1 MSILFCRNYVVQI
14 ILDQEIP
21 WATDAILDQL
31 QGRFGDL
38 SMQKYSSNVVEKC
51 LKLARDIGR
60 AKIIRELMNSYDLPQ
75 IMLDQYGNYV
85 IQSALRECKVKTE
98 EKEKESLVNI
108 SIFTLPPWNI
118 ENNIWDPKIM
128 RFYHFN
134 SFVTVPLGDDIYHF
148 FHW

>member
-1 MSILFCRNYVVQI
+1 MVQI

-60 AKIIRELMNSYDLPQ
+60 VKIIRELMSNYDLPQ

-85 IQSALRECKVKTE
+85 IQSALKECKVK
-98 EKEKESLVNI
+98 KRRKRKRKS
-108 SIFTLPPWNI
+108 S
-118 ENNIWDPKIM
+118 
-128 RFYHFN
+128 
-134 SFVTVPLGDDIYHF
+134 
-148 FHW
+148 